1 MQKELIGYP
10 SYSVSSD
17 GKVYKNGTAVS
28 LHPNGRGY
36 LKVFLID
43 TNGERKSRPVHRL
56 VAEHF
61 IDNPMTLPVVN
72 HINGNKL
79 DNRVENLEWVTFQ
92 ENSQKFHEN
101 GSAEIKPVVKIN
113 PNTGKVKEVF
123 ISIATA
129 AKCYGYDYRTF
140 YDAVKRGCRYRGF
153 IWKHCNLTISFEENC
168 ND

>member
-1 MQKELIGYP
+1 MIKDIIDFPG
-10 SYSVSSD
+10 YSVSSQ
-17 GKVYKNGTAVS
+17 GIVYKNGMEIS

-36 LKVFLID
+36 LKVFLVNS
-43 TNGERKSRPVHRL
+43 NGERKSRPVHRL
-56 VAEHF
+56 VAEYF
-61 IDNPMTLPVVN
+61 IDNPKALPVVN
-72 HINGNKL
+72 HINENKL

-101 GSAEIKPVVKIN
+101 GTAEIRPIAKIN

-123 ISIATA
+123 SSIATA

-140 YDAVKRGCRYRGF
+140 YDAVKRGCLHRGF
-153 IWKHCNLTISFEENC
+153 IWKHCYLTITFEENC